1 MPVLTVFAPPG
12 RQPPAE
18 PKPVNPYREQAVV
31 SCAPLGYWTEPAVG
45 TAPSYRHRLGLHA
58 DLDYHD
64 QDSETAS
71 VLVSGDAVAA
81 LLDCLR
87 GQKVDGHVFSVIGPM
102 PDGTITS
109 RSSAPAQAP
118 GGGCTP
124 NPTAGTTWPPPASP
138 CIRCPPTAVTASP
151 HEPLSH
157 TPKRTRSCEP
167 LLEVT

>member
-1 MPVLTVFAPPG
+1 MPVLTMLAPPG

-18 PKPVNPYREQAVV
+18 PKPVNPHREQAIV
-31 SCAPLGYWTEPAVG
+31 SCAPLGYWTAPAAG

-102 PDGTITS
+102 PDGTVTVAIL
-109 RSSAPAQAP
+109 SADPGTWWRLHPERDGRYDLAAAGEPWYPVPAE
-118 GGGCTP
+118 GCDGL
-124 NPTAGTTWPPPASP
+124 A
-138 CIRCPPTAVTASP
+138 R
-151 HEPLSH
+151 
-157 TPKRTRSCEP
+157 
-167 LLEVT
+167 